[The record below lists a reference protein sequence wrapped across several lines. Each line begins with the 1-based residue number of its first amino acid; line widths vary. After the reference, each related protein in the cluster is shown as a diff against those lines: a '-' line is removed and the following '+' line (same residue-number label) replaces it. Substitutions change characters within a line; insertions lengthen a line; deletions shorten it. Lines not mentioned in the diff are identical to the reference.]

1 MALMLVCKPIGQQAL
16 SARQGWTICSYD
28 MIISMII
35 IISMTVVTEEHK

>member
-1 MALMLVCKPIGQQAL
+1 MALMVVCNPIGQQAL
-16 SARQGWTICSYD
+16 SARQGWAIFLYD